1 MCTVSIPRK
10 KAIERA
16 MESPFLVLSQVA
28 RILEEH
34 QITYVL
40 VGSLASS
47 MHGMYRSTAD
57 IDLLADIGPEHV
69 RPLLDALNK
78 SFDVDEKAV
87 QAAVQQHQAFNAIH
101 SGSAFKVDIFIPKGD
116 DFGKRQLERRQ
127 LRRITPDSD
136 QSVYVATAED
146 TILAKLRW
154 YRDGGEVSSTQW
166 SDVLGIL
173 GVNDFSLEFDYL
185 RDWSDRLGVRDLL
198 DRALMSAKDRS
209 PSRDKP

>member
-1 MCTVSIPRK
+1 
-10 KAIERA
+10 

-28 RILEEH
+28 RILEQHE
-34 QITYVL
+34 ITYVL

-57 IDLLADIGPEHV
+57 IDLLADIKPEQV

-78 SFDVDEKAV
+78 SFYVDDHAMQQAV
-87 QAAVQQHQAFNAIH
+87 EQRRSFNAIH
-101 SGSAFKVDIFIPKGD
+101 LDSVFKVDIFIPKGD
-116 DFGKRQLERRQ
+116 DFARKQLERRQ
-127 LRRITPDSD
+127 LRKIAPESD
-136 QSVYVATAED
+136 QFVYIATAED

-173 GVNDFSLEFDYL
+173 GVTDLNLESDYL
-185 RDWSDRLGVRDLL
+185 REWSDRLGVRDLL
-198 DRALMSAKDRS
+198 ERAVKSVGDRLSS
-209 PSRDKP
+209 